1 MPLLF
6 GCYHA
11 FHWTSQKRGFFYDQY
26 AWKESIDTFVWS
38 LSIYFIYFLVFFIS
52 YSGGPFSYDLF
63 FVTLRAEG
71 SYQFYVHSFS
81 VIRRVNLK
89 TGVSRKQ
96 SAPNI
101 LKNKHFL
108 SVYVRIRGYNKRYN
122 PYIFCWK
129 FLLSKEWVV
138 WGVNLHVFM
147 LWHLYIV
154 CKGVSTPNFKFIPP
168 ITRIPHIS

>member
-6 GCYHA
+6 GCDHA
-11 FHWTSQKRGFFYDQY
+11 FHWTNQKRGFFDDQY

-96 SAPNI
+96 SSPNI

-122 PYIFCWK
+122 PYIFCWWMISDCRWHFCSLK
-129 FLLSKEWVV
+129 NELSEEWTFTC
-138 WGVNLHVFM
+138 LC
-147 LWHLYIV
+147 YDIY
-154 CKGVSTPNFKFIPP
+154 T
-168 ITRIPHIS
+168 

>member
-1 MPLLF
+1 MHSTEPIKSEDFLMINMPGRNQLILLF
-6 GCYHA
+6 GHY
-11 FHWTSQKRGFFYDQY
+11 Q
-26 AWKESIDTFVWS
+26 SILFIS
-38 LSIYFIYFLVFFIS
+38 LFFIS

-96 SAPNI
+96 SSPNI

-122 PYIFCWK
+122 PYIFCWWMISDCRWHFCSLK
-129 FLLSKEWVV
+129 NELSEEWTFTC
-138 WGVNLHVFM
+138 LC
-147 LWHLYIV
+147 YDIY
-154 CKGVSTPNFKFIPP
+154 T
-168 ITRIPHIS
+168 